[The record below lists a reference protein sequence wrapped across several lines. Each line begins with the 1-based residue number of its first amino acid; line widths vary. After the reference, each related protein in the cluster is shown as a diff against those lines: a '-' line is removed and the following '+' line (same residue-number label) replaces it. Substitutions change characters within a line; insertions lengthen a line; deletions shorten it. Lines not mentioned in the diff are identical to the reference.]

1 MGNFVALSYETLT
14 LAQQGAAAGAQPAKK
29 EEKPAAEEAPVKV
42 PSTKELGELQN
53 DCASLRAAAE
63 VCQANAKKALDKAE
77 EEKEQTQKKDEE
89 AHKKEEKKAE
99 EDRQKKK
106 KDEILKYGH
115 KMFKYLYYVV
125 VIQKII
131 PFNVFLRVISFHI
144 AYYLNS

>member
-106 KDEILKYGH
+106 KDEEETK
-115 KMFKYLYYVV
+115 KKEEEKEEEEKKKKEEEKKEKEAKEKKA
-125 VIQKII
+125 Q
-131 PFNVFLRVISFHI
+131 
-144 AYYLNS
+144 